1 METVKT
7 KNSYKSIGQAL
18 IYGTIIYLLYK
29 VYKNTQP
36 DGDIDKSNAMAL
48 KTVVNLPPFTI
59 TTPTQWNKK
68 QIQPTPSD
76 VLNPDQ
82 LAYFNAKYKKEIS
95 KQLYTC

>member
-1 METVKT
+1 METAKS
-7 KNSYKSIGQAL
+7 KNSYKSIGQVL

-36 DGDIDKSNAMAL
+36 GSDMDKNNL
-48 KTVVNLPPFTI
+48 ITKKTVVNLPPFSI
-59 TTPTQWNKK
+59 VTPTQWDKK
-68 QIQPTPSD
+68 QIQPTPGE

-82 LAYFNAKYKKEIS
+82 LAYFNAKYKKAIS